1 MEKLAYLIHQELDVP
16 GPDLRTAL
24 IEKAAA
30 ALRDAGA
37 CQIGVSVDD
46 EHVAAGAKVAI
57 RRAVPPVRGLVTFW
71 MQNSDDRSPCEQIL
85 EAHAARIAGYL
96 VVESR
101 PLIHQPP
108 IGERAP
114 GANLVTT
121 IKKRADIS
129 QAQFIDRWNNEHRRV
144 AVEIQSTFGYV
155 RNAIVRALTEDAFSW
170 DGIVEE
176 SFPIEA
182 LSDPHVWY
190 DCDDEAEYQRRLR
203 RMIESVSAFLDLG
216 QMEST
221 PMSEYWLG

>member
-1 MEKLAYLIHQELDVP
+1 MEKLAYLIHRELDVP
-16 GPDLRTAL
+16 GPDLRAAL
-24 IEKAAA
+24 VEKAAP

-37 CQIGVSVDD
+37 SSIGVSVHD
-46 EHVAAGAKVAI
+46 EHVAAGDAVAI
-57 RRAVPPVRGLVTFW
+57 RRAAPPIRGLVTFW
-71 MQNSDDRSPCEQIL
+71 MQNSDDRARCEEIL
-85 EAHAARIAGYL
+85 DSHAARIAGYL

-101 PLIHQPP
+101 PLVHEPP

-129 QAQFIDRWNNEHRRV
+129 QDQFIDRWNNEHRKV

-155 RNAIVRALTEDAFSW
+155 RNAVVRALTPGAFAW

-176 SFPIEA
+176 SFPLEA
-182 LSDPHVWY
+182 LSNPHVWY
-190 DCDDEAEYQRRLR
+190 DCDDAAEYQRRLK